1 MNRVLYIL
9 TLLALTSCT
18 HLPVAPVSYERTA
31 TIQSSK
37 IVAVGLSTAAAS
49 GTSGRASVPLGG
61 GVSMPMAL
69 GPYPHLM
76 FTEEDQRIFA
86 ESFKTELGRLGIL
99 RLAGPSD
106 TTPLKIAVVFVHTE
120 HKYDFNDYI
129 LDVDVLFTSNGK
141 EEKKSYHVV
150 SSEGDSW
157 FARMNT
163 RPSEGKKKAASKLMA
178 KIVPDVQEWIKR

>member
-1 MNRVLYIL
+1 
-9 TLLALTSCT
+9 
-18 HLPVAPVSYERTA
+18 
-31 TIQSSK
+31 
-37 IVAVGLSTAAAS
+37 
-49 GTSGRASVPLGG
+49 
-61 GVSMPMAL
+61 MPMAL

-86 ESFKTELGRLGIL
+86 DSLRRELGRLGIL
-99 RLAGPSD
+99 RVASPSEA
-106 TTPLKIAVVFVHTE
+106 TPLKIEVVFVHTE

-129 LDVDVLFTSNGK
+129 LDVDVLFQSDGK
-141 EEKKSYHVV
+141 EEKKSYRVV

-163 RPSEGKKKAASKLMA
+163 RPSEGKKKAASKLMS